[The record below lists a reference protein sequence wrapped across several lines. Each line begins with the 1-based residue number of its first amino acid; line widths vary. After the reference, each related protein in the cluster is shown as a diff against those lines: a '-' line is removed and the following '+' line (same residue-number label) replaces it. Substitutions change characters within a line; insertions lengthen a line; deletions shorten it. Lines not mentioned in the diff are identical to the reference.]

1 MSYEKDFLEKIY
13 KDLLETRMLEEKL
26 VEIYAEGKVP
36 GHIHSGVGQEASY
49 VGVLATRKPGDYF
62 KIGHRVIAA
71 TCVLGNPLDTFFG
84 EILAKKTG
92 NAGGRGG
99 VNHTGRLCDGI
110 LGMSGTLGCDAGISV
125 GAAMTIEAE
134 GRDNVSYFFVGDGA
148 SNRGPVYEA
157 MILAADW
164 KLPVVFVC
172 IDNGFGISTPSSYS
186 SPKDTILAARADG
199 FGMPSVVV
207 DGTDPLAVYEGATK
221 MVEYTRAGN
230 GPSVIE
236 CKCYRWRGHF
246 EGDQCAYRDASVT
259 EKNIAERDC
268 VKNFEQLLM
277 EQGIKT
283 ADQIAQQRAEFE
295 QAMNES
301 IARSEAAPE
310 MTPEEIYDYLYV

>member
-71 TCVLGNPLDTFFG
+71 TYVLGNPLDTFFG

-157 MILAADW
+157 MTLAADW

-172 IDNGFGISTPSSYS
+172 IDNGFAISTPSSYS
-186 SPKDTILAARADG
+186 SPRDTILAARADG
-199 FGMPSVVV
+199 FGMPSIVV
-207 DGTDPLAVYEGATK
+207 DGTDPLAVYGGASK

-259 EKNIAERDC
+259 EKNMAERDC

>member
-125 GAAMTIEAE
+125 AATMTIEAE
-134 GRDNVSYFFVGDGA
+134 DRDNGTPFFVGHGA
-148 SNRGPVYEA
+148 TNRGPVYEA
-157 MILAADW
+157 MTLAADW

-207 DGTDPLAVYEGATK
+207 DGTDPLAVYEGASK

-259 EKNIAERDC
+259 EKNMAERDC

>member
-1 MSYEKDFLEKIY
+1 MSYEKDLLEKIY

-157 MILAADW
+157 MTLATDW

-172 IDNGFGISTPSSYS
+172 IDNGFAISTPSSYS
-186 SPKDTILAARADG
+186 SPRDTILAARADG
-199 FGMPSVVV
+199 FGMPSIVV
-207 DGTDPLAVYEGATK
+207 DGTDPLAVYGGASK

-259 EKNIAERDC
+259 EKNMAERDC

>member
-1 MSYEKDFLEKIY
+1 M
-13 KDLLETRMLEEKL
+13 
-26 VEIYAEGKVP
+26 
-36 GHIHSGVGQEASY
+36 
-49 VGVLATRKPGDYF
+49 GVLATRKPGDYF

-157 MILAADW
+157 MTLAADW

-172 IDNGFGISTPSSYS
+172 IDNGFAISTPSSYS
-186 SPKDTILAARADG
+186 SPRDTILAARADG
-199 FGMPSVVV
+199 FGMPSIVV
-207 DGTDPLAVYEGATK
+207 DGTDPLAVYEGASK

>member
-157 MILAADW
+157 MTLATDW

-172 IDNGFGISTPSSYS
+172 IDNGFAISTPSSYS
-186 SPKDTILAARADG
+186 SPRDTILAARADG
-199 FGMPSVVV
+199 FGMPSIVV
-207 DGTDPLAVYEGATK
+207 DGTDPLAVYGGASK

>member
-1 MSYEKDFLEKIY
+1 
-13 KDLLETRMLEEKL
+13 
-26 VEIYAEGKVP
+26 
-36 GHIHSGVGQEASY
+36 
-49 VGVLATRKPGDYF
+49 
-62 KIGHRVIAA
+62 
-71 TCVLGNPLDTFFG
+71 
-84 EILAKKTG
+84 
-92 NAGGRGG
+92 
-99 VNHTGRLCDGI
+99 
-110 LGMSGTLGCDAGISV
+110 
-125 GAAMTIEAE
+125 
-134 GRDNVSYFFVGDGA
+134 
-148 SNRGPVYEA
+148 
-157 MILAADW
+157 
-164 KLPVVFVC
+164 
-172 IDNGFGISTPSSYS
+172 
-186 SPKDTILAARADG
+186 
-199 FGMPSVVV
+199 MPSVVV
-207 DGTDPLAVYEGATK
+207 DGTDPLAVYEGASK

-259 EKNIAERDC
+259 EKNMAERDC

>member
-157 MILAADW
+157 MTLATDW

-172 IDNGFGISTPSSYS
+172 IDNGFAISTPSSYS
-186 SPKDTILAARADG
+186 SPRDTILAARADG
-199 FGMPSVVV
+199 FGMPSIVV
-207 DGTDPLAVYEGATK
+207 DGTDPLAVYGGASK

-259 EKNIAERDC
+259 EKNMAERDC